1 MARKDA
7 MGLITPMTQKDAIG
21 PCEANVG
28 LLRNLTVVL
37 LCNGRATSYAVYMS
51 DRLQLV
57 LHIRRAVA
65 SRSEELDLD
74 GAFDLP
80 M

>member
-1 MARKDA
+1 
-7 MGLITPMTQKDAIG
+7 MGLANPLAQKGAIG

-28 LLRNLTVVL
+28 LSRNLVVVL
-37 LCNGRATSYAVYMS
+37 LS

-57 LHIRRAVA
+57 LHIRRAA
-65 SRSEELDLD
+65 TSRSEKLDLD

-80 M
+80 V